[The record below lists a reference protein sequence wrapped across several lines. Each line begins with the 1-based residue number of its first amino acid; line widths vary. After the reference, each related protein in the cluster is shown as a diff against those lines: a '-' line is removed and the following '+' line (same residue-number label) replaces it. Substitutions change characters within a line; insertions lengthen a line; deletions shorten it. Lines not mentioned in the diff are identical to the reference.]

1 MTQMTKPSAICAESE
16 DDLYG
21 FGAAAQKMIDD
32 GTMDPLLIPSVLPDE
47 VWSEYEDD
55 QS

>member
-1 MTQMTKPSAICAESE
+1 MTQTIKPSAMDATRE
-16 DDLYG
+16 DDPYG

-47 VWSEYEDD
+47 IWSDYEDGP
-55 QS
+55 S